1 MPPLRRRLGLG
12 SPVVGVPVDDA
23 ERPEIKV
30 VYSGFDLFGRRLV
43 ACACEQRC
51 DALQFSP
58 DPKDETEHFVC
69 PFVVAAPGMYFQN
82 DGRDLLYKSVHPVC
96 LQAEQVADS

>member
-1 MPPLRRRLGLG
+1 M
-12 SPVVGVPVDDA
+12 GVPVDDA

-58 DPKDETEHFVC
+58 DPKDKTEHFVC
-69 PFVVAAPGMYFQN
+69 PFVVAAPGMYFEN
-82 DGRDLLYKSVHPVC
+82 DGRDSLYKGVRPVC
-96 LQAEQVADS
+96 LQAEQIADS